1 MANFEQEVK
10 TLYPF
15 LPDALV
21 NLFIEKYIDFDKNV
35 NLALNAVRADANYDN
50 FFPGNKRADGS
61 VRLSEAEYGSVIE
74 SYKDDLR
81 KFGVNPDIFASNFQQ
96 LIEGDVSP
104 TEFQSRLNTVYSGI
118 EQNIPEVKEYYATN
132 FGIDLSD
139 ESIFVAAVDTTLG
152 DAILSGQIAQSQIG
166 GEAEA
171 RGFELDQ
178 TQIERLQR
186 FGVTQRQARE
196 TFQAAQIQVPR
207 IQELQQRGGREV
219 AEEDL
224 FDVED
229 FTEAAV
235 FRTPEELEEVRV
247 LEAEE
252 ETRFTPLTGPA
263 RRGGRVTGL
272 TQQ

>member
-1 MANFEQEVK
+1 M
-10 TLYPF
+10 LSRISF
-15 LPDALV
+15 LLS
-21 NLFIEKYIDFDKNV
+21 LFFC
-35 NLALNAVRADANYDN
+35 
-50 FFPGNKRADGS
+50 
-61 VRLSEAEYGSVIE
+61 LSLHSNE
-74 SYKDDLR
+74 SSLT
-81 KFGVNPDIFASNFQQ
+81 IQQ
-96 LIEGDVSP
+96 
-104 TEFQSRLNTVYSGI
+104 
-118 EQNIPEVKEYYATN
+118 
-132 FGIDLSD
+132 
-139 ESIFVAAVDTTLG
+139 
-152 DAILSGQIAQSQIG
+152 
-166 GEAEA
+166 
-171 RGFELDQ
+171 
-178 TQIERLQR
+178 QIERLQR

-207 IQELQQRGGREV
+207 IQQLQQRGGREV

-235 FRTPEELEEVRV
+235 FRTPEELEQVRV